1 MKCKTS
7 CFNPSLAK
15 NDLRRFW
22 PLPACSFLV
31 FFVSLVLPIYRFLYV
46 VNSGLLGQY
55 PNQYLYY
62 TADGESEY
70 IVQTITAYA
79 GTQFVFQTLILAAA
93 AFVTALLL
101 FHHLHGKKEI
111 QFYLSL
117 PMRRS
122 GLYLTSML
130 TGLLMI
136 LLPMVLCY
144 GIAVGVCLHFG
155 VTIQPILQLLAACCL
170 MFLLFYGIAV
180 LSCVL
185 AGQRFG
191 AFLLDAGIHGAAIII
206 WVGLAQVAAC
216 FIPGFSANVN
226 PPSWLIWLSP
236 LLKLFSDGSL
246 DPNNRI
252 GLTIPM
258 IYGAV
263 GLILL
268 VLSGLLYQMRRAET
282 AGDMLSFSAIK
293 IVSKIF
299 AALAVGLGGFALLQM
314 LAFPNQSVSFGVLM
328 LLVLV
333 LIAIGWIAAEMIIQ
347 KSFRIFHS
355 RSVLVGCAL
364 LVVTAAAML
373 GAKAD
378 AFGYIHRLPN
388 SDQVKSASI
397 SLQYYQCYNLT
408 EVSPA
413 DALALHEAA
422 LDHLDQL
429 TAYDDRDSM
438 LQFSVSYGLKDGGTM
453 ERTYYFD
460 ENVAPDLK
468 ESIIAVLNKPE
479 NVYNC
484 IFSGWTTE
492 PTVDTFISGWVDAN
506 YSASTDRPNFT
517 HNGSDNLTLSAD
529 EAVILYQAICQDI
542 QDGNVISPARL
553 QTGDFTDIATQL
565 PLGYLYL
572 TFTKIPYDPAAGSH
586 SVFQDTAQ
594 WQEANIDLYST
605 MTHTIAAMKDMGF
618 QFR

>member
-22 PLPACSFLV
+22 PLPVCSFLV
-31 FFVSLVLPIYRFLYV
+31 FFVSLVLPLYR
-46 VNSGLLGQY
+46 
-55 PNQYLYY
+55 YLYSAISGQLGYY
-62 TADGESEY
+62 TVDGESL
-70 IVQTITAYA
+70 VQIITSYA

-93 AFVTALLL
+93 ALVTALLL

-111 QFYLSL
+111 QIYLSL

-180 LSCVL
+180 LSCIL

-191 AFLLDAGIHGAAIII
+191 AFLLYAGIHGAAIII
-206 WVGLAQVAAC
+206 WVGLSQVAAC
-216 FIPGFSANVN
+216 FIPGFSASVD
-226 PPSWLIWLSP
+226 PPSWLTWQSP

-263 GLILL
+263 GLVLL
-268 VLSGLLYQMRRAET
+268 VLSGVLYQMRRAET
-282 AGDMLSFSAIK
+282 AGDMLSFSVIK
-293 IVSKIF
+293 IISKIF

-388 SDQVKSASI
+388 SDQVESASI
-397 SLQYYQCYNLT
+397 SLQYYQCYNYT
-408 EVSPA
+408 TVSPA

-438 LQFSVSYGLKDGGTM
+438 LQFSVSYGLKDGGSM

-460 ENVAPDLK
+460 ENVAPELK
-468 ESIIAVLNKPE
+468 ESVLAVLDKPE
-479 NVYNC
+479 NVYNE
-484 IFSGWTTE
+484 IFNGWTTK
-492 PTVDTFISGWVDAN
+492 PAADTFLNGWVSAN
-506 YSASTDRPNFT
+506 YLDGSDIPNFS
-517 HNGSDNLTLSAD
+517 HNGDDSAD
-529 EAVILYQAICQDI
+529 LTAEEAVTLYKAVLQDI
-542 QDGNVISPARL
+542 QDGNVIPPARL
-553 QTGDFTDIATQL
+553 QTGNFTDGAVPSPI
-565 PLGYLYL
+565 GYFYL
-572 TFTKIPYDPAAGSH
+572 TFAERPYHSAEESYSH
-586 SVFQDTAQ
+586 Y
-594 WQEANIDLYST
+594 QETVLQQHASIDLYST

>member
-22 PLPACSFLV
+22 PLPVCSFLA
-31 FFVSLVLPIYRFLYV
+31 FFVSLVLPLYRNLQDMLVYQIYWDAYAERTHQEVTSIAQSVY
-46 VNSGLLGQY
+46 
-55 PNQYLYY
+55 
-62 TADGESEY
+62 
-70 IVQTITAYA
+70 AYA
-79 GTQFVFQTLILAAA
+79 GTQFVFQTLILAALA
-93 AFVTALLL
+93 LVTALLL

-155 VTIQPILQLLAACCL
+155 VTIQPLLQLLAACCL
-170 MFLLFYGIAV
+170 MFLLFYGTAV
-180 LSCVL
+180 LACVL
-185 AGQRFG
+185 AGQSFG
-191 AFLLDAGIHGAAIII
+191 AFLLYAGIHGAAIVI

-216 FIPGFSANVN
+216 FIPGFSASVN

-236 LLKLFSDGSL
+236 LLKLFSDGAL
-246 DPNNRI
+246 DRNNHI
-252 GLTIPM
+252 ILAIPM

-268 VLSGLLYQMRRAET
+268 VLSGLLYQIRRAET
-282 AGDMLSFSAIK
+282 AGDMLSFSVIK
-293 IVSKIF
+293 IISKIF

-314 LAFPNQSVSFGVLM
+314 LAFPNQAVSFGVLM

-347 KSFRIFHS
+347 KSFRVFHS

-378 AFGYIHRLPN
+378 AFGYIHRMPN
-388 SDQVKSASI
+388 SDQVESASI
-397 SLQYYQCYNLT
+397 SLQYYQSYDYT
-408 EVSPA
+408 EIAPA

-429 TAYDDRDSM
+429 TANDGSNYI
-438 LQFSVSYGLKDGGTM
+438 LQFAVSYGLKDGSTM

-460 ENVAPDLK
+460 ENAAPDLK
-468 ESIIAVLNKPE
+468 ESILAVLDKPE
-479 NVYNC
+479 NVYNS

-492 PTVDTFISGWVDAN
+492 PSVDTFVSSWVSSN
-506 YSASTDRPNFT
+506 YNDDSDIYDFSRNGRGSAD
-517 HNGSDNLTLSAD
+517 LTAD
-529 EAVILYQAICQDI
+529 EAVTLYQAICQDI
-542 QDGNVISPARL
+542 QDGNVISPVLL
-553 QTGDFTDIATQL
+553 QTGDFTDISTQSL
-565 PLGYLYL
+565 LGYVYL
-572 TFTKIPYDPAAGSH
+572 TFAKHPYNSAEESYSH
-586 SVFQDTAQ
+586 Y
-594 WQEANIDLYST
+594 QETVQQQYASIDLYPT

>member
-22 PLPACSFLV
+22 PLPVCSFLM
-31 FFVSLVLPIYRFLYV
+31 FFVSLVLPLYRHLYRAI
-46 VNSGLLGQY
+46 SGQLG
-55 PNQYLYY
+55 YY
-62 TADGESEY
+62 TVDGESP
-70 IVQTITAYA
+70 VQIITAYA
-79 GTQFVFQTLILAAA
+79 GTQFVIQTLILAAA
-93 AFVTALLL
+93 ALVTALLL

-191 AFLLDAGIHGAAIII
+191 AFLLYAGIHGAAIII

-226 PPSWLIWLSP
+226 PPSWLTWQSP

-246 DPNNRI
+246 DLNNRI

-268 VLSGLLYQMRRAET
+268 VLSGLLYQIRRAET
-282 AGDMLSFSAIK
+282 AGDMLSFSVIK
-293 IVSKIF
+293 IISKIF
-299 AALAVGLGGFALLQM
+299 ATLAVGLGSFALLQM
-314 LAFPNQSVSFGVLM
+314 LAFPNQSVSFGILM

-388 SDQVKSASI
+388 SDQVESASI
-397 SLQYYQCYNLT
+397 SLQYYQCYNYT
-408 EVSPA
+408 TVSPA

-460 ENVAPDLK
+460 ENVAPELK
-468 ESIIAVLNKPE
+468 ESILTVLDKPE
-479 NVYNC
+479 NVYNE
-484 IFSGWTTE
+484 IFNGWTAE
-492 PTVDTFISGWVDAN
+492 PAADTFLNGWVSAN
-506 YSASTDRPNFT
+506 YLDGSDIPNFS
-517 HNGSDNLTLSAD
+517 HNGGDSAD
-529 EAVILYQAICQDI
+529 LTAEEAVTLCKAVLQDI

-553 QTGDFTDIATQL
+553 QAGNFTDSAVPSPI
-565 PLGYLYL
+565 GYFYL
-572 TFTKIPYDPAAGSH
+572 TFAARPYNSAEESYSH
-586 SVFQDTAQ
+586 Y
-594 WQEANIDLYST
+594 QETVRQQHASIDLYST

>member
-1 MKCKTS
+1 MKCTTS

-22 PLPACSFLV
+22 PLPVCSFLV
-31 FFVSLVLPIYRFLYV
+31 FFVSLVLPLYRHLYRV
-46 VNSGLLGQY
+46 ISGQLG
-55 PNQYLYY
+55 YY
-62 TADGESEY
+62 TVDGESLA
-70 IVQTITAYA
+70 QTITAYT
-79 GTQFVFQTLILAAA
+79 GTQFVIQTLILAAA
-93 AFVTALLL
+93 ALVTALLL

-170 MFLLFYGIAV
+170 MFLLFYGMAV

-191 AFLLDAGIHGAAIII
+191 AFLLYAGIHGAAIII

-216 FIPGFSANVN
+216 FIPGFSASVN
-226 PPSWLIWLSP
+226 PPSWLTWQSP
-236 LLKLFSDGSL
+236 LLKLFSDGPL
-246 DPNNRI
+246 DLNNRI

-263 GLILL
+263 GLVLL
-268 VLSGLLYQMRRAET
+268 VLSGVLYQIRRAET
-282 AGDMLSFSAIK
+282 AGDMLSFSVIQ
-293 IVSKIF
+293 IISKIF
-299 AALAVGLGGFALLQM
+299 AALAVGLGGFALLQ
-314 LAFPNQSVSFGVLM
+314 LVAFPNQSVSFGILM

-364 LVVTAAAML
+364 LVVTAAAMQ

-388 SDQVKSASI
+388 SDQVESASI
-397 SLQYYQCYNLT
+397 SLQYYQCYNYT
-408 EVSPA
+408 TVSPA

-429 TAYDDRDSM
+429 TAYDDHDSM

-460 ENVAPDLK
+460 ENVAPELK
-468 ESIIAVLNKPE
+468 ESILTVLDKPE
-479 NVYNC
+479 NVYNE
-484 IFSGWTTE
+484 IFNGWTTE
-492 PTVDTFISGWVDAN
+492 PAADTFLNGWVNAN
-506 YSASTDRPNFT
+506 YHDGSDIPNFS
-517 HNGSDNLTLSAD
+517 HNGDDSAD
-529 EAVILYQAICQDI
+529 LTAEEAVTLYKAVLQDI
-542 QDGNVISPARL
+542 QDGNVIPPARL
-553 QTGDFTDIATQL
+553 QTGNFTDGAVPSPI
-565 PLGYLYL
+565 GYFYL
-572 TFTKIPYDPAAGSH
+572 TFAARPYNSAKESYSH
-586 SVFQDTAQ
+586 Y
-594 WQEANIDLYST
+594 QETVLQQHASIDLYST

>member
-22 PLPACSFLV
+22 PLPVCSFLV
-31 FFVSLVLPIYRFLYV
+31 FFVSLVLPLYRNLQDMLVYQIYWDAYAERTHQEVTSIAQSVY
-46 VNSGLLGQY
+46 
-55 PNQYLYY
+55 
-62 TADGESEY
+62 
-70 IVQTITAYA
+70 AYA

-93 AFVTALLL
+93 ALVTALLL

-191 AFLLDAGIHGAAIII
+191 AFLLYAGIHGAAIII

-236 LLKLFSDGSL
+236 LLKLFSDGAL
-246 DPNNRI
+246 DLNNRI

-268 VLSGLLYQMRRAET
+268 VLSGLLYQIRRAET

-293 IVSKIF
+293 IISKIF

-468 ESIIAVLNKPE
+468 ESILAVLDKPE
-479 NVYNC
+479 NVYNE
-484 IFSGWTTE
+484 IFNGWTTE
-492 PTVDTFISGWVDAN
+492 PAADIFLNGWVNAN
-506 YSASTDRPNFT
+506 YHDGSDIPNFS
-517 HNGSDNLTLSAD
+517 HDGDDSAD
-529 EAVILYQAICQDI
+529 LTAEEAVTLYKAVLQDI
-542 QDGNVISPARL
+542 QDGNVIPPARL
-553 QTGDFTDIATQL
+553 QTGNFTDGAVPSPI
-565 PLGYLYL
+565 GYFYL
-572 TFTKIPYDPAAGSH
+572 TFAERPYNSAEESY
-586 SVFQDTAQ
+586 SRY
-594 WQEANIDLYST
+594 QETVLQQHASIDLYST

>member
-22 PLPACSFLV
+22 PLPVCSFLM
-31 FFVSLVLPIYRFLYV
+31 FFVSLVLPLYRHLYRAI
-46 VNSGLLGQY
+46 SGQLG
-55 PNQYLYY
+55 YY
-62 TADGESEY
+62 TVDGESP
-70 IVQTITAYA
+70 VQIITAYA
-79 GTQFVFQTLILAAA
+79 GTQFVIQTLILAAA
-93 AFVTALLL
+93 ALVTALLL

-191 AFLLDAGIHGAAIII
+191 AFLLYAGIHGAAIII
-206 WVGLAQVAAC
+206 CVGLAQVAAC
-216 FIPGFSANVN
+216 FIPGFSASVN

-236 LLKLFSDGSL
+236 LLKLFSDGTL

-268 VLSGLLYQMRRAET
+268 VFSGLLYQIRRAET
-282 AGDMLSFSAIK
+282 AGDMLSFSVIK
-293 IVSKIF
+293 IISKIF

-314 LAFPNQSVSFGVLM
+314 LAFPNQSVSFGILM

-373 GAKAD
+373 GAKVD

-388 SDQVKSASI
+388 SDQVESASI
-397 SLQYYQCYNLT
+397 SLQYYQCYNYT
-408 EVSPA
+408 TVSPA

-460 ENVAPDLK
+460 ENVAPELK
-468 ESIIAVLNKPE
+468 ESILTVLDKPE
-479 NVYNC
+479 NVYNE
-484 IFSGWTTE
+484 IFNGWTAE
-492 PTVDTFISGWVDAN
+492 PAADTFLNGWVSAN
-506 YSASTDRPNFT
+506 YLDGSDIPNFS
-517 HNGSDNLTLSAD
+517 HNGGDSAD
-529 EAVILYQAICQDI
+529 LTAEEAVTLCKAVLQDI

-553 QTGDFTDIATQL
+553 QAGNFTDSAVPSPI
-565 PLGYLYL
+565 GYFYL
-572 TFTKIPYDPAAGSH
+572 TFAAHPYNSAEESYSH
-586 SVFQDTAQ
+586 Y
-594 WQEANIDLYST
+594 QETVRQQHASIDLYST